1 MVTVI
6 MIKRTEKR
14 KPSQKPKRFVH
25 FPLSMRL
32 TILCV
37 CLCCYF
43 SVLWA
48 ILVLVLLCQSMRSIK
63 IAFLIYS
70 TKVFHWS
77 IMSASIDNRVQ
88 MDVIKCNT
96 KVAME
101 KEKWPA
107 ESDLLR
113 PTK

>member
-1 MVTVI
+1 M
-6 MIKRTEKR
+6 
-14 KPSQKPKRFVH
+14 
-25 FPLSMRL
+25 
-32 TILCV
+32 
-37 CLCCYF
+37 
-43 SVLWA
+43 
-48 ILVLVLLCQSMRSIK
+48 LVLLCQSMRSIK